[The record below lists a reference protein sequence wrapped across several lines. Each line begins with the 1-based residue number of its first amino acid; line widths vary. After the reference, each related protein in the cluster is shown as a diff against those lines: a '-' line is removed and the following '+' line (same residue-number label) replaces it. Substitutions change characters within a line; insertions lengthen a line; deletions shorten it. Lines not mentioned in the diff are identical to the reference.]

1 MASEFPEKS
10 KSELMADILTAID
23 FHVMK
28 IVRVDLRNKLLFED
42 LVLDR
47 TSGGITQVAFSF
59 SALEKVIQLLCD
71 TKNTVSLSA
80 PLTTI
85 GQVAYKKINM
95 RFAVE
100 AFVPLFTDKSKID
113 GLIYLARQSGEAEF
127 PRSEAYMSSMRLLV
141 LLVEREFYQQA
152 IQDKLNK
159 TVLMFCEIINAKEP
173 MMISNSYAVML
184 WSVRIARQMRL
195 PETEIQKLQLA
206 ALMHNL
212 GKIYLDEHILAH
224 DDENTLINQEAARQ
238 RTERSHELALRL
250 GRIYELDDIPEII
263 LRFQERVDGTGY
275 PGRLSGDQIPLLS
288 RILCV
293 AKAIAAMF
301 STKSNRKAMTLD
313 EIVREV
319 KTNAGTQFD
328 VHVAAAALALL
339 IDKRYENAD
348 FFSGMGSY
356 ATLSI
361 TVGGQSDST
370 IQLFGQVRKISNL
383 HVFNPMDKMPSIDP
397 QRISSC
403 ALYMDVNGRIIQ
415 FDVDI
420 RQFLPDRILLNRVE
434 PRRGEEM
441 FSVLWYMDGTLITS
455 DRVIHSIYIS
465 VLGGDYMDFYILG
478 DQSPA
483 AFTSGIVKVAL
494 KDQVDTFLPGIVA
507 FRQPM
512 NGKTFYIFKY
522 TNVTEADRQAV
533 FSAMFRK
540 QMEMRASIART
551 VLKTQ
556 SKGQEAPGT
565 GGLGGT
571 GPSVRMPRNVARSDF
586 V

>member
-1 MASEFPEKS
+1 MALEFPEKS
-10 KSELMADILTAID
+10 KSELMADILAAID
-23 FHVMK
+23 FHLMK
-28 IVRVDLRNKLLFED
+28 IVRVDLHNRLLFED

-47 TSGGITQVAFSF
+47 TWGGIEQVAFSF
-59 SALEKVIQLLCD
+59 SALEKVIQLLCV
-71 TKNTVSLSA
+71 TKNTASFSD

-100 AFVPLFTDKSKID
+100 AFVPLFTDRSRIA
-113 GLIYLARQSGEAEF
+113 GFIYLARQSGEAEL
-127 PRSEAYMSSMRLLV
+127 PRSDAYSSGMRLLI
-141 LLVEREFYQQA
+141 LLVERELYQQA

-159 TVLMFCEIINAKEP
+159 TVLMLCEIINAKEP

-212 GKIYLDEHILAH
+212 GKIYLDERILAN
-224 DDENTLINQEAARQ
+224 DDENSLINREASRQ

-263 LRFQERVDGTGY
+263 LRFQERVDGAGY
-275 PGRLSGDQIPLLS
+275 PGGLSGEQIPLLS

-301 STKSNRKAMTLD
+301 STKPNRKAMTLD
-313 EIVREV
+313 EIVHEV
-319 KTNAGTQFD
+319 KMNAGTQFD
-328 VHVAAAALALL
+328 AQVAAAAMALL

-361 TVGGQSDST
+361 TAGGQSGNT

-383 HVFNPMDKMPSIDP
+383 HVFNPMEKMPSIDLAK
-397 QRISSC
+397 ISSC
-403 ALYMDVNGRIIQ
+403 ALYMDVNGRILQ
-415 FDVDI
+415 FEVDI

-434 PRRGEEM
+434 PRRAEDM
-441 FSVLWYMDGTLITS
+441 FSVLWYMEGTLITG
-455 DRVIHSIYIS
+455 DRVILSIYIS
-465 VLGGDYMDFYILG
+465 ILGGDYMDFYILG

-494 KDQVDTFLPGIVA
+494 KENVDTFLPGIVV

-522 TNVTEADRQAV
+522 TNVSEADRQAV
-533 FSAMFRK
+533 FTAMFRK

-551 VLKTQ
+551 VLKPQ
-556 SKGQEAPGT
+556 SKGQEAPAQEG
-565 GGLGGT
+565 
-571 GPSVRMPRNVARSDF
+571 
-586 V
+586 

>member
-1 MASEFPEKS
+1 MALEFPEKS

-23 FHVMK
+23 FQVMK

-42 LVLDR
+42 LVIDR
-47 TSGGITQVAFSF
+47 TSGGIAQVAFSF
-59 SALEKVIQLLCD
+59 SALEKVIQLLCE
-71 TKNTVSLSA
+71 TKNTVSFSA

-85 GQVAYKKINM
+85 GQVAYKKINT

-100 AFVPLFTDKSKID
+100 AFVPLFTDNSRID
-113 GLIYLARQSGEAEF
+113 GFIYLARQSGEAEL
-127 PRSEAYMSSMRLLV
+127 PRSDAYTSSMRLLI
-141 LLVEREFYQQA
+141 LMLERELYRQA
-152 IQDKLNK
+152 VQDKLNK
-159 TVLMFCEIINAKEP
+159 TVLMLCEIINSKEP

-224 DDENTLINQEAARQ
+224 DDENTLINQEASRQ

-250 GRIYELDDIPEII
+250 SRIYDLDDIPEII
-263 LRFQERVDGTGY
+263 MRFQERVDGTGY
-275 PGRLSGDQIPLLS
+275 PGKLSGEQIPLLS

-301 STKSNRKAMTLD
+301 STKPNRKALTLD
-313 EIVREV
+313 EIVLEV
-319 KTNAGTQFD
+319 KTHAGTQFD
-328 VHVAAAALALL
+328 AQVAAAALALL
-339 IDKRYENAD
+339 IEKRYENAD

-361 TVGGQSDST
+361 TAGQSDST
-370 IQLFGQVRKISNL
+370 IQLFGQVWKISNL
-383 HVFNPMDKMPSIDP
+383 HVFNPLEKMPSIDLNK
-397 QRISSC
+397 ISSC
-403 ALYMDVNGRIIQ
+403 ALYMDVNGRILQ
-415 FDVDI
+415 FDVEI
-420 RQFLPDRILLNRVE
+420 RQFLPDRIILNRVE

-483 AFTSGIVKVAL
+483 PFTSGIVKVAL
-494 KDQVDTFLPGIVA
+494 KENTDTFLPGIVA

-533 FSAMFRK
+533 FTAMFRK

-551 VLKTQ
+551 VLKAQ
-556 SKGQEAPGT
+556 PKGQEA
-565 GGLGGT
+565 
-571 GPSVRMPRNVARSDF
+571 RAQ
-586 V
+586 

>member
-1 MASEFPEKS
+1 MALEFPEKS

-23 FHVMK
+23 FHLMK
-28 IVRVDLRNKLLFED
+28 IVRVDLHNRLLFED

-47 TSGGITQVAFSF
+47 TWGGIEQVAFSF
-59 SALEKVIQLLCD
+59 SALEKVIQLLGG
-71 TKNTVSLSA
+71 TKNTASFSD

-100 AFVPLFTDKSKID
+100 AFVPLFTDRSKIA
-113 GLIYLARQSGEAEF
+113 GFIYLARQSGEAEL
-127 PRSEAYMSSMRLLV
+127 PRSDAYSSGMRLLI
-141 LLVEREFYQQA
+141 LLVERELYQQA

-159 TVLMFCEIINAKEP
+159 TVLMLCEIINAKEP

-212 GKIYLDEHILAH
+212 GKIYLDERILAN
-224 DDENTLINQEAARQ
+224 DDENSLINREASRQ

-250 GRIYELDDIPEII
+250 GRIYELDDIPEIV
-263 LRFQERVDGTGY
+263 LRFQERVDGAGY
-275 PGRLSGDQIPLLS
+275 PGGLSGEQIPLLS

-301 STKSNRKAMTLD
+301 STKPNRKAMTLD
-313 EIVREV
+313 EIVHEV
-319 KTNAGTQFD
+319 KMNAGTQFD
-328 VHVAAAALALL
+328 AQVAAAAMALL

-361 TVGGQSDST
+361 TAGGQSGNT

-383 HVFNPMDKMPSIDP
+383 HVFNPMEKMPSIDLAK
-397 QRISSC
+397 ISSC
-403 ALYMDVNGRIIQ
+403 ALYMDVNGRILQ
-415 FDVDI
+415 FEVDI

-434 PRRGEEM
+434 PRRAEDM
-441 FSVLWYMDGTLITS
+441 FSVLWYMEGTLITG
-455 DRVIHSIYIS
+455 DRVILSIYIS
-465 VLGGDYMDFYILG
+465 ILGGDYMDFYILG

-494 KDQVDTFLPGIVA
+494 KENVDTFLPGIVV

-522 TNVTEADRQAV
+522 TNVSEADRQAV
-533 FSAMFRK
+533 FTAMFRK

-551 VLKTQ
+551 VLKPQ
-556 SKGQEAPGT
+556 SKGQEAPAQEG
-565 GGLGGT
+565 
-571 GPSVRMPRNVARSDF
+571 
-586 V
+586 